1 MPHHPSEII
10 RRLFP
15 VLFTLI
21 CVSWVVACVAPP
33 YEPPGGESSDTQ
45 NTDTTEDSSDTGSD
59 DEAGDGDTEDDSEDD
74 DCGFGQELNADGECV
89 PRCFFDQCPPG
100 YTCNEATD
108 LCEPDSDADDEDA
121 TGDDDTGDQEGPCD
135 PANCPEGYTC
145 PDDQSSSECVPVED
159 GGCAGVFDCEFG
171 ETCVEGQCQPLG
183 GELVTVCSDDGDCP
197 LLMTCQMGVCV
208 GCLDDL
214 MCAGDAR
221 CVLGVCVEADLG
233 TAGDCINM
241 ECSEGQACNWQT
253 GVCEPTCSEDAD
265 CPEEEF
271 CSAITQFCTPE
282 FRCETDADC
291 TTGSCVGGVC
301 VGCTDDTDCQQ
312 GLTCTFGACLPNPV
326 GSDPC
331 SAANCDEATEACDPL
346 DGSCYP
352 ADGTCSSDDEC
363 REVHDCSIF
372 GVCTGCE
379 VDGDCRPDQRC
390 ILSACVLL

>member
-1 MPHHPSEII
+1 MPH
-10 RRLFP
+10 RRAEPLARFTS
-15 VLFTLI
+15 VLFIFVCL
-21 CVSWVVACVAPP
+21 VWVTACVAPP
-33 YEPPGGESSDTQ
+33 YEAPGGDAAEEDGTTDATSDAEDTQDGSSD
-45 NTDTTEDSSDTGSD
+45 D
-59 DEAGDGDTEDDSEDD
+59 AEDDG
-74 DCGFGQELNADGECV
+74 CGFGEELNADGEC
-89 PRCFFDQCPPG
+89 RLACFFDQCPPG
-100 YTCNEATD
+100 FTCDETTD
-108 LCEPDSDADDEDA
+108 LCEPDSD
-121 TGDDDTGDQEGPCD
+121 TGDGNTDDNTDDGGPCD
-135 PANCPEGYTC
+135 PDDCPEGYTC
-145 PDDQSSSECVPVED
+145 PDNASSSECVPIED
-159 GGCAGVFDCEFG
+159 EGCQGAFDCQFG
-171 ETCVEGQCQPLG
+171 ETCVEGECQPLG
-183 GELVTVCSDDGDCP
+183 GDLVTVCTTDTDCP

-221 CVLGVCVEADLG
+221 CILGVCVEADLG
-233 TAGDCINM
+233 PAGDCIDM
-241 ECSEGQACNWQT
+241 ECSEGQECNWQT
-253 GVCEPTCSEDAD
+253 GVCEPSCSEDTD
-265 CPEEEF
+265 CPEGEF

-291 TTGSCVGGVC
+291 STGSCVGGVC
-301 VGCTDDTDCQQ
+301 VGCTDDTECQP

-331 SAANCDEATEACDPL
+331 SAAECDPVSEACDPL

-352 ADGTCSSDDEC
+352 ADGSCSSDDEC